1 MVRVKRVVRVE
12 RVEPMVRVERVEPMV
27 RVERVERVERHRVP
41 VPGRECVA
49 FMSVN
54 TT

>member
-1 MVRVKRVVRVE
+1 
-12 RVEPMVRVERVEPMV
+12 MVRVERVERVERMKPMV

>member
-12 RVEPMVRVERVEPMV
+12 PMV
-27 RVERVERVERHRVP
+27 RVERVERHRVP